1 MNKFNFNKLTPFK
14 WFVLENFPFLEAD
27 FDALTEVQLFY
38 KLGKEINKIIDSQN
52 IVGTQMENVTNA
64 FIELQ
69 NYVDNYFDNL
79 DVQDEINNKLNEMA
93 KDGTLQEIMSAYLN
107 TRAIFCFDNVA
118 DLKNAT
124 NLVEGSFAK
133 TLGFFTFDDGG
144 GSTYKIRKV
153 TNADVVDNLS
163 IIALNTSTELIAELI
178 ADKFL
183 YLNQFGC
190 YGDGVHD
197 DSTNINK
204 AIEYSLKNHIKIVA
218 NDCTYLIKETI
229 QIEDDTLYKDKYIDF
244 SLGDFIGEINQFFNI
259 KGSWLNIKIGTIKYT
274 GTAYKANTIACK
286 IQDKLWHCNINIR
299 TILYFDMGIYMVA
312 NQGIMYNNIVW
323 TYYNNKRNLYLDI
336 NNSYINQNYFKGG
349 LLGSEQ
355 NDTTSYGIYVINTGS
370 EDNTLFNNN
379 VFEHVAFEQVGIP
392 IHLEHCAFSTFRDI
406 RLMEPQYSNKY
417 FELIDCEN
425 MLFEG
430 NATPYVETHKI
441 SDDFTIENA
450 DINNWKA
457 NCNRYKLEAGIFSK
471 KETSTAATTLDFTFI
486 NGNLVYLNW
495 QRKVGG
501 EYYAEATTAETEINI
516 TTPWVSSITL
526 VAGSGNITVKLPIQY
541 SLPRAPLSELLIN
554 IRSLISPYKV
564 IIKDYQDNIILDS
577 SKYEFTSGVNINK
590 KFLIKNFDVQK
601 LTSANKYCVIN
612 V

>member
-14 WFVLENFPFLEAD
+14 WFILENFPFIEAD
-27 FDALTEVQLFY
+27 FDALTEWQLFC
-38 KLGKEINKIIDSQN
+38 KLGKEINKIINSEN
-52 IVGTQMENVTNA
+52 TLGTQMENVTNA

-69 NYVDNYFDNL
+69 NYVNNYFDNL
-79 DVQDEINNKLNEMA
+79 DVQEEINIKLNKMA
-93 KDGTLQEIMSAYLN
+93 EDGTLEEIITQYINLKSVLAFN
-107 TRAIFCFDNVA
+107 TVSEM
-118 DLKNAT
+118 KTAT
-124 NLVEGSFAK
+124 NLVNGSFVK
-133 TLGFFTFDDGG
+133 TLGYYNINDGG
-144 GSTYKIRKV
+144 SANYKIRTI
-153 TNADVVDNLS
+153 TNEDIIDEAT
-163 IIALNTSTELIAELI
+163 IIALNNKNLIAELI
-178 ADKFL
+178 YNNSEI

-190 YGDGVHD
+190 KCDNLTD
-197 DSTNINK
+197 DSEKINY
-204 AIEYSLKNHIKIVA
+204 AIDYAINHNLKCIANKGTYKI
-218 NDCTYLIKETI
+218 NNTI
-229 QIEDDTLYKDKYIDF
+229 TINSNNYYNDKYIDF
-244 SLGDFIGEINQFFNI
+244 SLGTFKGTAEKFFEI
-259 KGSWLNIKIGTIKYT
+259 KGSWLNINIGTIEYDGVPYT
-274 GTAYKANTIACK
+274 TDTIGVYIK
-286 IQDKLWHCNINIR
+286 DQLWHSNLNIKNIN
-299 TILYFDMGIYMVA
+299 YFNYGIKMKA
-312 NQGIMYNNIVW
+312 LQGIMYNKFNW
-323 TYYNNKRNLYLDI
+323 KYYNNKINLYLDI
-336 NNSYINQNYFKGG
+336 NNSYINQNYFKCG
-349 LLGSEQ
+349 LLGSAQ

-379 VFEHVAFEQVGIP
+379 IFEHVAFEQVGIP

-430 NATPYVETHKI
+430 NATAYVETSKI
-441 SDDFTIENA
+441 SDDFTVENA

-495 QRKVGG
+495 QRKNGG

-516 TTPWVSSITL
+516 TSPWVSSITL

-554 IRSLISPYKV
+554 IKSLISPYKV

-590 KFLIKNFDVQK
+590 KFLIKNFDVQN